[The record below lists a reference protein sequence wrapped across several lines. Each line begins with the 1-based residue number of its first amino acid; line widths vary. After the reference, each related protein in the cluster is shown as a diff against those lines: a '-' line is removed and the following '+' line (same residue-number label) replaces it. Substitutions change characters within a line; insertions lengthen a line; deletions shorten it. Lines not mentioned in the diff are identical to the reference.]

1 MAAAIVNSNNVIFA
15 KGGGGGGS
23 QIEIESPDNSI
34 TVSNETIGSAEKYKL
49 SVNTNIIATKESVDE
64 VNTGLNNL
72 TSTVDIHA
80 AQIGQIQEDIEG
92 IENTYVSVNL
102 TQNFTDA
109 QKGMA
114 RTNIG
119 AADASAFNR
128 LSSTVGNLSYQVA
141 ANTGALEGMK
151 WTKTD
156 VNLSINIEATQL
168 FTVGNLI
175 IGYYFDNNGS
185 FRLSMKS
192 TSGTRYIY
200 LSDNMGYGG
209 GYQVTDSSWTSIT
222 MRGFSSSCQYESLI
236 GYDCTADEPIHF
248 EVQFATSPNASFGT
262 ICRHRVLEP

>member
-15 KGGGGGGS
+15 KGGGGGS

-34 TVSNETIGSAEKYKL
+34 AVSNKTVGSAEKYEL

-64 VNTGLNNL
+64 VKTGLNNL
-72 TSTVDIHA
+72 TSAVDIHA
-80 AQIGQIQEDIEG
+80 TQIGQIQEDIEG

-102 TQNFTDA
+102 TQNFTAA

-119 AADASAFNR
+119 AANADALDRMSR
-128 LSSTVGNLSYQVA
+128 TVQALTYKVN
-141 ANTGALEGMK
+141 ANTAALEGMK

-192 TSGTRYIY
+192 ASGTRYIY

-209 GYQVTDSSWTSIT
+209 GYQVTDSSWSGIT

-262 ICRHRVLEP
+262 VCRYRVLEP

>member
-1 MAAAIVNSNNVIFA
+1 MAALYNSNNVIFA
-15 KGGGGGGS
+15 KGGGGGS

-34 TVSNETIGSAEKYKL
+34 AVSNETVGSAEKYKL
-49 SVNTNIIATKESVDE
+49 SVNTDVVATKKSVDE
-64 VNTGLNNL
+64 VKAGLNNL
-72 TSTVDIHA
+72 TDTVDIHTT
-80 AQIGQIQEDIEG
+80 QISQIKEDIEG

-109 QKGMA
+109 QKGTA

-119 AADASAFNR
+119 AANVTAFNS

-141 ANTGALEGMK
+141 ANTSALDKMK
-151 WTKTD
+151 WIKANI
-156 VNLSINIEATQL
+156 NLKVTVEATQL
-168 FTVGNLI
+168 LTVGNLI
-175 IGYYFDNNGS
+175 IGYYFDNGGA

-192 TSGTRYIY
+192 TSGTRYID

-209 GYQVTDSSWTSIT
+209 GYRVTDSSWSGIT

-236 GYDCTADEPIHF
+236 GYDCTAKTPIHF

-262 ICRHRVLEP
+262 ICRYRVLES

>member
-15 KGGGGGGS
+15 NGGGGGS

-34 TVSNETIGSAEKYKL
+34 AVSNETVGSAEKYKL

-64 VNTGLNNL
+64 VKTGLNNL
-72 TSTVDIHA
+72 TGTVDNHT

-109 QKGMA
+109 QKGTA

-119 AADASAFNR
+119 AANATAFNS

-141 ANTGALEGMK
+141 ANTGALDKMK
-151 WTKTD
+151 WIKAD
-156 VNLSINIEATQL
+156 INLNVTVEATQL
-168 FTVGNLI
+168 LTVGNLI
-175 IGYYFDNNGS
+175 IGYYFDNGS
-185 FRLSMKS
+185 AFRLSMKS

-222 MRGFSSSCQYESLI
+222 MKGFSSSCQYESLI
-236 GYDCTADEPIHF
+236 GYDCTADTPIHF
-248 EVQFATSPNASFGT
+248 EVQFASSPNASFGT
-262 ICRHRVLEP
+262 ICRYRVLEP

>member
-15 KGGGGGGS
+15 KGGGGGS

-34 TVSNETIGSAEKYKL
+34 VVSNETVGSTEKYKL

-64 VNTGLNNL
+64 VKTSLNNL
-72 TSTVDIHA
+72 TSAVDIHT

-109 QKGMA
+109 QKSTA

-119 AADASAFNR
+119 AADASAFNK
-128 LSSTVGNLSYQVA
+128 LSNTVGNLSYRVN
-141 ANTGALEGMK
+141 ANTAALEAMK
-151 WTKTD
+151 WRNFKIDLNASVETP
-156 VNLSINIEATQL
+156 LL
-168 FTVGNLI
+168 TVGNLI
-175 IGYYFDNNGS
+175 IGYYFDNTAS

-222 MRGFSSSCQYESLI
+222 MKGFSSSCQYESLI
-236 GYDCTADEPIHF
+236 GYDCTADTPIHF
-248 EVQFATSPNASFGT
+248 EVQFASSPGASFGT
-262 ICRHRVLEP
+262 ICRYRILEP

>member
-15 KGGGGGGS
+15 KGGGGGS

-34 TVSNETIGSAEKYKL
+34 TVSNETVGSAEKYKL

-72 TSTVDIHA
+72 TSAVDIHA

-109 QKGMA
+109 QKGTA

-119 AADASAFNR
+119 AANATAFNS

-141 ANTGALEGMK
+141 ANTSALDKMK
-151 WTKTD
+151 WIKAD
-156 VNLSINIEATQL
+156 INLNVTVEATQL
-168 FTVGNLI
+168 LTVGNLI
-175 IGYYFDNNGS
+175 IGYYFDNGS
-185 FRLSMKS
+185 AFRLSMKS
-192 TSGTRYIY
+192 TSGTRYID

-222 MRGFSSSCQYESLI
+222 MKGFSSSCQYESLI
-236 GYDCTADEPIHF
+236 GYDCTADTPIHF

-262 ICRHRVLEP
+262 ICRYRVLES

>member
-15 KGGGGGGS
+15 KGGGGGS

-34 TVSNETIGSAEKYKL
+34 TVSNETVGSAEKYKL

-72 TSTVDIHA
+72 TSAVDNHA
-80 AQIGQIQEDIEG
+80 AQIGQIQEDIAG

-114 RTNIG
+114 RNNIG
-119 AADASAFNR
+119 AAAASSLDS
-128 LSSTVGNLSYQVA
+128 LSRTVGKLSYQVT
-141 ANTGALEGMK
+141 ANTGALESMK

-156 VNLSINIEATQL
+156 VNLNVNIEATQL

-209 GYQVTDSSWTSIT
+209 GYQVTDTSWTGIA
-222 MRGFSSSCQYESLI
+222 MRGFSSSCQYESLL

-262 ICRHRVLEP
+262 VCRYNVLEP